1 MSLQHE
7 APFTE
12 EEVLEVVQLVDSI
25 LLPIHDFIAMLHG
38 LAVAPE
44 TYRQIPSYQEQLQNL
59 IDHFSVIH
67 DLIPRP
73 TYDTYFAS
81 MLLIRDQ
88 LLEAEARAPPLPE
101 AGADGRPLFGT
112 LQVECGPNGNV
123 RLAIPEELVR
133 SLMEDVGLTNAEV
146 ANVLGCSRSTLQ
158 RRMKEWGLERRQ
170 STLNDEELFSLV
182 VRLKT
187 GLGLFYGER
196 AMMGL
201 IKAEGHWA
209 PRWKVRAL
217 LRQIDPEGIR
227 ARWKRAIV
235 RRTYFV
241 PFPNSLWHIDGHHK
255 LIRWKIVTHGGV
267 DGKTRVVVYLK
278 ASNNNRA
285 ETVREVFLESTKSFG
300 WPSRVRADWGGENV
314 GVQAEMEQARGTGRG
329 SFFAGPSTHNQRIE
343 RLWRDVF
350 TWSIQGFYS
359 LFTLMEEQQI
369 LNPDDGVH
377 LWALHFIFLPRIN
390 RALARFQDTW
400 NNHKLSTQKNKTPLE
415 LWQQGILAA
424 AHQGFTV
431 QLQPGTQLDD
441 NDPDVQSHAPDFR
454 LYGADFR
461 GAQRERRPTDPHWDR

>member
-25 LLPIHDFIAMLHG
+25 LLPIHDFITMLHG

-88 LLEAEARAPPLPE
+88 LLEAEARTPPLPE

-146 ANVLGCSRSTLQ
+146 ANVLGTLFVQKELIKPNRLTERVTGCSRSTLQ

-182 VRLKT
+182 LRLKT

-227 ARWKRAIV
+227 AR
-235 RRTYFV
+235 
-241 PFPNSLWHIDGHHK
+241 
-255 LIRWKIVTHGGV
+255 
-267 DGKTRVVVYLK
+267 
-278 ASNNNRA
+278 
-285 ETVREVFLESTKSFG
+285 
-300 WPSRVRADWGGENV
+300 
-314 GVQAEMEQARGTGRG
+314 
-329 SFFAGPSTHNQRIE
+329 
-343 RLWRDVF
+343 
-350 TWSIQGFYS
+350 
-359 LFTLMEEQQI
+359 
-369 LNPDDGVH
+369 
-377 LWALHFIFLPRIN
+377 
-390 RALARFQDTW
+390 
-400 NNHKLSTQKNKTPLE
+400 
-415 LWQQGILAA
+415 
-424 AHQGFTV
+424 
-431 QLQPGTQLDD
+431 
-441 NDPDVQSHAPDFR
+441 
-454 LYGADFR
+454 
-461 GAQRERRPTDPHWDR
+461 